1 LLESGFVLERSV
13 VKYESDWDDHPRFG
27 GSPWCARGTTQ
38 VRQVAEESEKEKESD
53 SESSSSEDESSVESE
68 DDSNPLNMELVVA
81 ADAPAT
87 GKGRKRKAAPSVV
100 ATGPV
105 SQSTR
110 NSRKRQELS
119 SNSLQ

>member
-1 LLESGFVLERSV
+1 MRIQ
-13 VKYESDWDDHPRFG
+13 YESDWYDHPRFG
-27 GSPWCARGTTQ
+27 GSPWCARGATQ
-38 VRQVAEESEKEKESD
+38 VRQVAEESEEEKESD

-68 DDSNPLNMELVVA
+68 DSNPLNMELAGA

-87 GKGRKRKAAPSVV
+87 GKGRKRKAAPLVV

-110 NSRKRQELS
+110 NSRKKS
-119 SNSLQ
+119 A